1 MKYMLKRG
9 MSLAMAVIMIFTFGS
24 QTFADTWSDNYL
36 NKNNEYNIIYEKATE
51 IPEEYIGI
59 DLFKKNFDVTKMTQK
74 EKEFYDYLIEKEAK
88 NYLTNSLSNEVLEDV
103 KEELEDIV
111 SGDKIVG
118 ESSMDYELT
127 NIGNYRTLARSA
139 PWWHLNT
146 VSKVGGAINIAIG
159 AGFALIGGGIA
170 AGGIR
175 ALIAKVGAA
184 EAKKLVKNVVVNKV
198 KNQMIAWEMSGL
210 VNKIGN
216 GMVQA
221 IMWATDPGAKIARML
236 DAKDPHPNNGYL
248 ELW

>member
-1 MKYMLKRG
+1 MKYILKRG

-36 NKNNEYNIIYEKATE
+36 NKNNEYNIMYEKATE

-88 NYLTNSLSNEVLEDV
+88 SYLTSSLSNEVLEDV

-127 NIGNYRTLARSA
+127 NIGNYRILARSA

-146 VSKVGGAINIAIG
+146 V
-159 AGFALIGGGIA
+159 
-170 AGGIR
+170 
-175 ALIAKVGAA
+175 
-184 EAKKLVKNVVVNKV
+184 
-198 KNQMIAWEMSGL
+198 
-210 VNKIGN
+210 
-216 GMVQA
+216 
-221 IMWATDPGAKIARML
+221 
-236 DAKDPHPNNGYL
+236 
-248 ELW
+248 